1 MASVSHNPSA
11 FFAGLLHWLLL
22 MAGFVIIPALLAFYS
37 FYTFLFVN
45 FLSKK
50 KISALVLSG
59 LLTSAVAALVGAL
72 TASTP
77 LLYGPRFLFVDGY
90 RSALFILLI
99 MSFMALINGCFGLMI
114 KGFVTW
120 YTEIKIK
127 EELNRK
133 NFEMELSLVKSQLD
147 PHFLFNTIN
156 NIDVLIESEPGR
168 ASAYLNKLSEM
179 MRFMLYETKTE
190 TVPLVK
196 ELSYLGKY
204 IALQKIRSSNPAFV
218 HYTITGDARDL
229 TIAPML
235 FIPFVENAFKYVADK
250 KSEKAIDI
258 NLAIEDGKLIFTCQN
273 NYSKALKDDGT
284 AGGIGVS
291 LIKKRLELLYPDHQ
305 LTISSADDIYSV
317 KLIIIASNGN

>member
-1 MASVSHNPSA
+1 MTAVSHNPSA
-11 FFAGLLHWLLL
+11 FLDGLRHWLLL
-22 MAGFVIIPALLAFYS
+22 MAGFAIIPALLAFYS
-37 FYTFLFVN
+37 FYTFLFTS
-45 FLSKK
+45 FLSRK
-50 KISALVLSG
+50 KISSLVVSG
-59 LLTSAVAALVGAL
+59 LLTSVFAALIGAS

-77 LLYGPRFLFVDGY
+77 LLYGPRFLFADGY
-90 RSALFILLI
+90 RSAVFILLL

-156 NIDVLIESEPGR
+156 NIDVLIESEPDR

-196 ELSYLGKY
+196 ELNYLEKY

-218 HYTITGDARDL
+218 HYTLTGEAGHL
-229 TIAPML
+229 AIAPML
-235 FIPFVENAFKYVADK
+235 FIPFIENAFKYVADK
-250 KSEKAIDI
+250 KREKAIEI
-258 NLAIEDGKLIFTCQN
+258 NLIIDDNKLIFTCKN
-273 NYSKALKDDGT
+273 NYSKALDHDGT

-291 LIKKRLELLYPDHQ
+291 LIKKRLELLYPDHK
-305 LTISSADDIYSV
+305 LTITSDNDMYSV
-317 KLIIIASNGN
+317 ELILITNGN